1 MKTFTPS
8 EFGAQQAIQDGA
20 WQSWVFGPSLLDE
33 AGKAK
38 TDFITWDYIR
48 ESHPRTAIGWPITPE
63 AMEWGPRFLHER
75 YGLPIFITENGLSC
89 TDRIHLDGKVHDPE
103 RIDFTHRY
111 LLALRQ
117 GIEAGADV
125 QGYFHWSLLDNFEWS
140 EGYNERF
147 GLVYVDY
154 PTGTRT
160 PKDSAAWYRETID
173 ANGGNL

>member
-1 MKTFTPS
+1 MNIYNSVAVRAGADGKP
-8 EFGAQQAIQDGA
+8 EFCPRA
-20 WQSWVFGPSLLDE
+20 
-33 AGKAK
+33 AG
-38 TDFITWDYIR
+38 
-48 ESHPRTAIGWPITPE
+48 HPRTAIRLAHHPE

-117 GIEAGADV
+117 GDRSRGRCAGV
-125 QGYFHWSLLDNFEWS
+125 TSTGPLLDNFGGAR
-140 EGYNERF
+140 GYNERI
-147 GLVYVDY
+147 GLVYMGY

-160 PKDSAAWYRETID
+160 PKGQR
-173 ANGGNL
+173 GMV